1 MNISK
6 KFKGF
11 KGGAKM
17 TKSTNHVGV
26 LGKYTRNGTPNGFTS
41 ITPFITVKNPSEAIE
56 FYKTVFNARVK
67 DITEHIDAN
76 GNKIIVHAE
85 LDFENGFLQLGAANP
100 AYKLVLPPDEDNACY
115 SLGIYVVNVDQVF
128 ENAVARGAKVRE
140 PIANFVSVDRY
151 GSILDPFGVRWSIMT
166 RIEDLSEEESSRRV
180 AEWAKSFSEE

>member
-1 MNISK
+1 MTDSIKNI
-6 KFKGF
+6 
-11 KGGAKM
+11 GA
-17 TKSTNHVGV
+17 S
-26 LGKYTRNGTPNGFTS
+26 GKYTKNGTPNGFTS

-67 DITEHIDAN
+67 DVTEYSDGN
-76 GNKIIVHAE
+76 GSKIIVHAE
-85 LDFENGFLQLGAANP
+85 LDFGNGFLQLGAANP

-115 SLGIYVVNVDQVF
+115 SLGIYVINVDQVF

-140 PIANFVSVDRY
+140 PVTSFVSGDRF

-180 AEWAKSFSEE
+180 AEWAKSFGGE

>member
-1 MNISK
+1 MNESREY
-6 KFKGF
+6 
-11 KGGAKM
+11 A
-17 TKSTNHVGV
+17 GV
-26 LGKYTRNGTPNGFTS
+26 SGKYTKNGMPNGFTS

-67 DITEHIDAN
+67 DITEYPDEN

-85 LDFENGFLQLGAANP
+85 LDFGTGFLQLGAANP
-100 AYKLVLPPDEDNACY
+100 TYKLVLPPDENNACY
-115 SLGIYVVNVDQVF
+115 SLGIYVMNVDQVF

-140 PIANFVSVDRY
+140 PIANFVSGDRF

-180 AEWAKSFSEE
+180 AEWAKSFSGE